1 MSSTPRLIN
10 GSSLSSQITVL
21 PKAATMRGDMETSED
36 LSIRLDGEFEGTI
49 QMDKQGTVH
58 IAQGAII
65 TTSKIKADYILVEGT
80 VKGDLHARKGIEL
93 APTARVKGMVVY
105 EQDLDM
111 HPGARVSGELKGPE
125 LDL

>member
-36 LSIRLDGEFEGTI
+36 MSIRLDGEFEGTI

-58 IAQGAII
+58 IAPGAII
-65 TTSKIKADYILVEGT
+65 TTTKIKADYILVEGT